1 MRIAAALRSAAAAL
15 SQASETARLDAE
27 LLMAHALGIS
37 RSDLLLRHHQD
48 EVPAGFAQLLA
59 RRLRSEPVAYITG
72 FQEFYGRSFFVTP
85 EVLIPRGDSET
96 IVDAALPLASG
107 NARILDCGTGSGAL
121 LLTVLA
127 DRPEA
132 SGVGIDASLGAL
144 AVAAANA
151 ARLGLANRTR
161 MLRRDWREPDWRSD
175 LGYFDLLI
183 ANPPYVET
191 NARLARDVI
200 GWEPGSALF
209 AGADGLDDYRI
220 LVPRL
225 ADLLAPGGAA
235 VLEIGAGQAD
245 SVESIARFSGFSC
258 HRHRDLAGHERALV
272 LKRNA

>member
-15 SQASETARLDAE
+15 SQASETVRLDAE

-37 RSDLLLRHHQD
+37 RSDLLLRHLQD
-48 EVPAGFAQLLA
+48 EVPAGFAELLA

-107 NARILDCGTGSGAL
+107 NARILDCGTASGAL

-127 DRPEA
+127 GRPEA

-161 MLRRDWREPDWRSD
+161 MLRRDWHEPGWRSD

-220 LVPRL
+220 LVPQL

-245 SVESIARFSGFSC
+245 SVESIARFAGFSS
-258 HRHRDLAGHERALV
+258 HRHRDLGGHERALV

>member
-1 MRIAAALRSAAAAL
+1 MRIAATLRSAAAAL

-37 RSDLLLRHHQD
+37 RSDLLLRHLQD
-48 EVPAGFAQLLA
+48 EVPAGFAELLA

-107 NARILDCGTGSGAL
+107 DARILDCGTGSGAL

-209 AGADGLDDYRI
+209 AGAEGLDDYRI
-220 LVPRL
+220 LVPQL

-235 VLEIGAGQAD
+235 VLEIGAEQAD
-245 SVESIARFSGFSC
+245 SVERIARFSGFSC
-258 HRHRDLAGHERALV
+258 HRHRDLGGHERALV

>member
-37 RSDLLLRHHQD
+37 RSDLLLRHLQD
-48 EVPAGFAQLLA
+48 EVPAGFAELLA

-107 NARILDCGTGSGAL
+107 DARILDCGTGSGAL

-220 LVPRL
+220 LVPQL

-245 SVESIARFSGFSC
+245 SVESIARLAGFSC
-258 HRHRDLAGHERALV
+258 HRHRDLGGHERALV